1 MYIYK
6 WGRGGGS
13 INLQALIVGIITG
26 DPLYISVFTIF
37 ILGIFITL
45 IQYTSYFKN
54 RFPKLHMFL
63 NKGSNNK

>member
-1 MYIYK
+1 MA
-6 WGRGGGS
+6 RG

-26 DPLYISVFTIF
+26 DPRYISALIIF
-37 ILGIFITL
+37 ILGIFISL
-45 IQYTSYFKN
+45 VSYTSYFKN